1 MEGIQEEQARLAE
14 EEAPWASPMRGGSFR
29 SNGRGGSFRSIRAG
43 NARGSFHPA
52 VAPIED
58 GSPMQAGG
66 LQVEHGGGEDK
77 HLPHGP
83 HQVLHA
89 THHQLDLARHLQ
101 EIERK
106 IDEAEAARLKAEA
119 ERQEEMEERYDQL
132 EGVLKK
138 LMSDHATT
146 DSKLTALMADREAIG
161 EKLDA
166 LLDVKGIARSTQVPT
181 KGNGREAAFFSHRL
195 VRSSQPED
203 GTSDDAAT
211 DAATSRDLCD
221 VLHAGSW
228 QPSQYQNGSRGS
240 LKGEGE
246 WTSNGDGFWTV
257 RARERQKVFESERA
271 RPNAH
276 LVLVSDL
283 PEQVLAEGSTPPQN
297 GSPDLNG
304 LKDRLTQYLRKD
316 RSSV

>member
-1 MEGIQEEQARLAE
+1 MEAIQEEEARLAE
-14 EEAPWASPMRGGSFR
+14 EEAPGASTMRRGSFR
-29 SNGRGGSFRSIRAG
+29 SSRGG
-43 NARGSFHPA
+43 NARGSFRAA
-52 VAPIED
+52 VAPKGD
-58 GSPMQAGG
+58 DSPMQARER
-66 LQVEHGGGEDK
+66 QVEHAGGEDR

-106 IDEAEAARLKAEA
+106 IEEAEAARLTAEV
-119 ERQEEMEERYDQL
+119 ERHEEMEERYDQL
-132 EGVLKK
+132 EGVLTK
-138 LMSDHATT
+138 LMSDHAAT
-146 DSKLTALMADREAIG
+146 DSKLNALMADRKAIG

-166 LLDVKGIARSTQVPT
+166 LLDVKGIARSAQVPT
-181 KGNGREAAFFSHRL
+181 EGNGREAAVFSHQL
-195 VRSSQPED
+195 VRSNQPED

-211 DAATSRDLCD
+211 DAATSRDVSD
-221 VLHAGSW
+221 VLQAGSW
-228 QPSQYQNGSRGS
+228 QPSQYQNGYRDG
-240 LKGEGE
+240 LRGEGE

-271 RPNAH
+271 QPNAH
-276 LVLVSDL
+276 LVLVSEL
-283 PEQVLAEGSTPPQN
+283 PEQVLGEGSTPPQN